1 MTSLKQMLLRYFDMK
16 FYKPI
21 QKLLAPILSGQS
33 ISLLDIGAANGI
45 APRWHHFKQHINYF
59 GVEPD
64 PRSEHSVLVKNS
76 KSEFNSETLITKAL
90 WSSEGTIQ
98 LNLCRKPM
106 TSSTFKP
113 DRQFASL
120 FPDEER
126 FDVMETIKMP
136 CTTVDAI
143 SATLNQS
150 FDVLKLDIQ
159 GAELEVLKG
168 ASASIGNSL
177 AAEVEVEFHQMYEQQ
192 PLFDQI
198 FAFMKSQG
206 FDFVDFITFYRF
218 SPDINVGLGQ
228 LTFADALF
236 MRSPELISKSSDAS
250 VIRRYSAICAI
261 YERGDLLT
269 RLSRAMSAHGV
280 HVKLISEIF
289 ELGNQISI
297 RNHKTLS
304 KYTLASK
311 LIQIQHPS
319 ARAHMVH

>member
-1 MTSLKQMLLRYFDMK
+1 MSSLKQTLLRYFEK
-16 FYKPI
+16 RFYKPI
-21 QKLLAPILSGQS
+21 QKQLESILNEQL
-33 ISLLDIGAANGI
+33 ISFLDIGAANGI
-45 APRWHHFKQHINYF
+45 APRWHHFKQNINYF

-64 PRSEHSVLVKNS
+64 PRSAQSVLLKNS

-126 FDVMETIKMP
+126 FDVMETIKLQ

-143 SATLNQS
+143 SAILNQS
-150 FDVLKLDIQ
+150 FDVFKLDVQ
-159 GAELEVLKG
+159 GAELEVLTG
-168 ASASIGNSL
+168 ASESINASL
-177 AAEVEVEFHQMYEQQ
+177 AAEVEVEFHQTYQQQ

-206 FDFVDFITFYRF
+206 FDFVDFIAFYRF
-218 SPDINVGLGQ
+218 SPRINIDLGQ
-228 LTFADALF
+228 LVFADALF
-236 MRSPELISKSSDAS
+236 MRSPELISKSSDES
-250 VIRRYSAICAI
+250 LIRRYSAICAI